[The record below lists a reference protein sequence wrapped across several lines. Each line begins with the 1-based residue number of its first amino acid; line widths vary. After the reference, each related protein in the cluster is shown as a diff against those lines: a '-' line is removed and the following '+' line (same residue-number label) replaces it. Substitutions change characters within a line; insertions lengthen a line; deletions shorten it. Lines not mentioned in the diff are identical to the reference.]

1 MFNLKASLISGGFLP
16 EPRKVFHLY
25 LFTSGAKW
33 GDGERLGGRS
43 GMPRLCACVCACV
56 CVRQYVFCKSIAT
69 LVVSLHHV
77 RCLNCSQLAPH
88 ETTASRFGE
97 CSFLSVGGRHPRV
110 PATACGSRSSLC
122 VCVHIEFLQCCR
134 APGRGAMQACN
145 DQSTQSLTSTAK
157 ICPPENVTINTS
169 CYCYCEL
176 LIAKI
181 TLWLLYAHLY
191 QQCSIGSA
199 GITF

>member
-56 CVRQYVFCKSIAT
+56 CVSMFIVKASLHSF
-69 LVVSLHHV
+69 VSLHHV
-77 RCLNCSQLAPH
+77 RCFNCSQLAPH

-97 CSFLSVGGRHPRV
+97 CSFHSVGGGRPRV
-110 PATACGSRSSLC
+110 PATACGSRSSLR

-134 APGRGAMQACN
+134 APGRGAM
-145 DQSTQSLTSTAK
+145 
-157 ICPPENVTINTS
+157 
-169 CYCYCEL
+169 
-176 LIAKI
+176 
-181 TLWLLYAHLY
+181 
-191 QQCSIGSA
+191 
-199 GITF
+199 